1 MELREYTEYALQAAL
16 SLVAISSVYMVDPS
30 NPRSFVF
37 LLSFPLLFAYTA
49 YISDEGFN
57 RASLVSVSALGFL
70 PLGGLFAP
78 FSILVFTTNVLISL
92 LGGGRSGR
100 KLYSSVPLPL
110 LISGLVLGSIL
121 FVSVTSSPGEFSE
134 FRNDS
139 AEAVGEGM
147 KKTIET
153 TGIVSSSRDAQL
165 EMVRSVSS
173 ASVVATE
180 GMVFNETQGN
190 LGQDDLRSLD
200 QAFSNAESEVPEEVV
215 QRMNSSSTA
224 TPDIG
229 VVAES
234 AVSNLLTP
242 KTAAVIVPFVALG
255 VYGVHPLVGLLTAII
270 GVLIRGVDT
279 RLLGEE

>member
-16 SLVAISSVYMVDPS
+16 SLVAVSSVYMVDPS

-37 LLSFPLLFAYTA
+37 LITFPLLFAYTA
-49 YISDEGFN
+49 YISTEGFN
-57 RASLVSVSALGFL
+57 RASLVSVSALAFL

-78 FSILVFTTNVLISL
+78 FSILVFTTNVLVSL

-110 LISGLVLGSIL
+110 LISGLVLGSVL
-121 FVSVTSSPGEFSE
+121 FVSVTSSPGEFSK

-139 AEAVGEGM
+139 AEAIGEGM
-147 KKTIET
+147 KKTIEA

-173 ASVVATE
+173 ASVLTTERIIVNETE
-180 GMVFNETQGN
+180 GE
-190 LGQDDLRSLD
+190 LERDDVRALD
-200 QAFSNAESEVPEEVV
+200 DAFARAESEVPEEVV
-215 QRMNSSSTA
+215 QRMNSSSPA

-242 KTAAVIVPFVALG
+242 KTAAVVVPLVALG
-255 VYGVHPLVGLLTAII
+255 VYGVHPLVGLLTALI
-270 GVLIRGVDT
+270 GVLIRGVD
-279 RLLGEE
+279 RRFSEE